1 LDFDESKV
9 YLTLLDKGPMTVLQI
24 SRATKISRT
33 NVYRIADKLKE
44 GGFLEEKVDS
54 KKLLYPVGMHKLEM
68 LVKEQENRAEFL
80 RNILPDIATIIPAA
94 TSMSQPDTKVL
105 FYRGVEGIK
114 QMVWNTLQANN
125 ECVGYTYR
133 SLKEIVGEEF
143 AQKWEKEFT
152 FRKLKF
158 RDLIGD
164 EYLQSVKD
172 KNAETYKS
180 DWFETR
186 FISSDILDITHQV
199 DIYNDVV
206 AYYAWHEDEIFGVE
220 IYNKKIAKL
229 QKQLFEVVW
238 RLGASL

>member
-1 LDFDESKV
+1 MQSLDVVIKFLSYLGLDFDESKV

-125 ECVGYTYR
+125 ECVGY
-133 SLKEIVGEEF
+133 
-143 AQKWEKEFT
+143 
-152 FRKLKF
+152 
-158 RDLIGD
+158 
-164 EYLQSVKD
+164 
-172 KNAETYKS
+172 
-180 DWFETR
+180 
-186 FISSDILDITHQV
+186 
-199 DIYNDVV
+199 
-206 AYYAWHEDEIFGVE
+206 
-220 IYNKKIAKL
+220 
-229 QKQLFEVVW
+229 
-238 RLGASL
+238 